1 MNFQA
6 NTKSDLLSQ
15 LDMLIGQYQA
25 VISATPVDKMNI
37 QLNNKW
43 SICQNIDH
51 INKSNQ
57 LTSIGYKTPGI
68 ILGLTFGK
76 AKVPSRSTEEIIRLY
91 QAELS
96 KGAKSPKLFE
106 AGKSNLKDK
115 TVLQEKYHAQMSAL
129 KSNIDSW
136 SEADLEKY
144 KMIHPILGRLTAKEM
159 LSFTVY
165 HQFHHMNTIQRILEQ
180 L

>member
-6 NTKSDLLSQ
+6 NTKNELLVQ
-15 LDMLIGQYQA
+15 LDMLTEQYQA
-25 VISATPVDKMNI
+25 IISETPVDKMNV

-43 SICQNIDH
+43 SIYQNIDH

-57 LTSIGYKTPGI
+57 LTCIGYKTPLV
-68 ILGLTFGK
+68 ILRLTFGK
-76 AKVPSRSTEEIIRLY
+76 TKASSGSTEEIIRLY

-106 AGKSNLKDK
+106 AGKSNLKDNADLLK
-115 TVLQEKYHAQMSAL
+115 KYNAQISAL
-129 KSNIDSW
+129 KSNIESW
-136 SEADLEKY
+136 TEAELDQY
-144 KMIHPILGRLTAKEM
+144 RMIHPILGKLTAREM